1 MAKKKL
7 LSEAQVR
14 RFMGLAGMKPTVVS
28 NYINEGDYG
37 YKRDEEMEE
46 AVVATANPLAE
57 EEEDPVEDP
66 LAAVDDL
73 EGEEEVLDD
82 ELPPAEEVP
91 GEDVE
96 VAADDVQAAL
106 DALGALEKVVRP
118 MADAAGLE
126 GAPEGGEE
134 LGELPPVDDA
144 ELAADAPV
152 DDLPPAADDEEEEEL
167 PPADVMQEEET
178 QELEEGTEELEEEV
192 EQALAEVDL
201 KLSKEEVIN
210 EVAKRVAQR
219 ILRAKKAQDELNE
232 ALGNKKS

>member
-14 RFMGLAGMKPTVVS
+14 RFMGLAGMKPAVVS
-28 NYINEGDYG
+28 TYITEGDYG

-46 AVVATANPLAE
+46 AIEATANPLAE
-57 EEEDPVEDP
+57 EEDEMPP
-66 LAAVDDL
+66 VDDL
-73 EGEEEVLDD
+73 EGGEEDMMGD
-82 ELPPAEEVP
+82 EELPAEEAP

-134 LGELPPVDDA
+134 LGELPPADDA
-144 ELAADAPV
+144 EMAPLDDAP
-152 DDLPPAADDEEEEEL
+152 AEEEEEV
-167 PPADVMQEEET
+167 PADVMQEET
-178 QELEEGTEELEEEV
+178 QELEESADEQLEEGAEELEEEV

-201 KLSKEEVIN
+201 KLSKEEIIN